1 MSNLNDTPG
10 TLLQHFNDLVNGLAS
25 KPPGG
30 QTSLVI
36 LGTSITVPDLVTE
49 LKGYA
54 ATYKAVEDA
63 NTEYQ
68 RALTA
73 RTAIETHAKS
83 RHDAV
88 RAAIKGAL
96 GKSNPD
102 LSTYGLTPDRE
113 HRPLTVEEQALK
125 VAKAKATRA
134 ARHTM
139 GKRQKEA
146 VKGQVPPKPPS
157 GQSA

>member
-1 MSNLNDTPG
+1 MPNSNDTPG
-10 TLLQHFNDLVNGLAS
+10 TMRNHFDDLITGLES

-30 QTSLVI
+30 QTSLVVQ
-36 LGTSITVPDLVTE
+36 GTSITVVNLVIE

-54 ATYKAVEDA
+54 AAYRAVEDT

-68 RALTA
+68 RALAA
-73 RTAIETHAKS
+73 RDAIEAQAKG

-102 LSTYGLTPDRE
+102 LPIYGLTPDRE
-113 HRPLTVEEQALK
+113 ARPLTVEEEALK

-146 VKGQVPPKPPS
+146 VKGQVPPKPTP
-157 GQSA
+157 

>member
-1 MSNLNDTPG
+1 MSKLNDAPG
-10 TLLQHFNDLVNGLAS
+10 TLLHSFDDLITGLEK

-30 QTSLVI
+30 QTSLVVH
-36 LGTSITVPDLVTE
+36 GTSITVTDLVIE

-54 ATYKAVEDA
+54 GAYRAVEDT

-68 RALTA
+68 RALAA
-73 RTAIETHAKS
+73 RDAVEVQAKG

-102 LSTYGLTPDRE
+102 LPIYGLTPDRE
-113 HRPLTVEEQALK
+113 HRPLTVEEEALK

-146 VKGQVPPKPPS
+146 VKGQVPPKPTP
-157 GQSA
+157 